1 MNPDF
6 TKAVKNKKM
15 GKGNGNRQCLFSSKC
30 YAKYF
35 PCKRKVNPTVKLSQ

>member
-6 TKAVKNKKM
+6 TKAVKNKK
-15 GKGNGNRQCLFSSKC
+15 NGQGQWKQCLFSSKC

-35 PCKRKVNPTVKLSQ
+35 PCKRKVNPIVKLSQ